1 MKGSRSWLF
10 VCGIHGVASSLL
22 WWARD
27 SSLQRLTWHY
37 DTVWSM
43 PWTLWTSAWVH
54 VNPPH
59 LIFSQMGLG
68 LLVALAWVLRPPWIS
83 TWAWLLSWPLAQAC
97 LVWWPQI
104 GYAAGLSG
112 LMHAGVAVLAVHLL
126 MGLVRIPKGRR
137 WGSLLLLALL
147 VKLAMERGWAHPV
160 VWDGGTELSVV
171 QALNLTSA
179 LWGAALA
186 LVLPLVWRRWRA
198 RQRSAAP
205 AAPSPEPLSQ
215 RRAR

>member
-1 MKGSRSWLF
+1 MRGSRSWLLL
-10 VCGIHGVASSLL
+10 CGIHGVASSLL
-22 WWARD
+22 WWVRD
-27 SSLQRLTWHY
+27 SSLQRLTWQF

-54 VNPPH
+54 MNPPH

-68 LLVALAWVLRPPWIS
+68 LLAALAWVLRPPWVS

-97 LVWWPQI
+97 LVAWPQI

-112 LMHAGVAVLAVHLL
+112 LLHAGAAVLAVHLL
-126 MGLVRIPKGRR
+126 MGVARIPKGRR
-137 WGSLLLLALL
+137 WGSLLLLALV
-147 VKLAMERGWAHPV
+147 VKLGMERGWSQPV

-171 QALNLTSA
+171 QALHLTSA

-186 LVLPLVWRRWRA
+186 LLLPWSWRWVSA
-198 RQRSAAP
+198 RQRCGQS
-205 AAPSPEPLSQ
+205 PSPTASHVVEP
-215 RRAR
+215 R